1 MKSIVFK
8 LFYLN
13 PLSIQQAKKE
23 NFYHKNS
30 LIIVKLNFQKEKGE
44 LMKNVLLPIARGFEE
59 IELVSVA
66 DILRRAGVRVVVAS
80 LDSHKRVLGAHH
92 IVIEADSALP
102 ELEMEHFNAIVLA
115 GGYNGMQNL
124 ANNELIKLWLTTF
137 KQEQKLI
144 AAICASPIVLDKAGV
159 LEGEFTCYPGCEN
172 QINMQG
178 KNRNAEAVVKNG
190 NIITSVG
197 PATANVFALTIVK
210 ELCGGEKAQ
219 ELYEELQMPSLKAYL

>member
-1 MKSIVFK
+1 
-8 LFYLN
+8 
-13 PLSIQQAKKE
+13 
-23 NFYHKNS
+23 
-30 LIIVKLNFQKEKGE
+30 
-44 LMKNVLLPIARGFEE
+44 MKNILLPLAKGFEE

-66 DILRRAGVRVVVAS
+66 DILRRAGVRVVIAS
-80 LDSHKRVLGAHH
+80 LDAHKRVLGAHH

-102 ELEMEHFNAIVLA
+102 ELEMDHFDGIVLA

-172 QINMQG
+172 EMSMQN
-178 KNRNAEAVVKNG
+178 KTRAESAVIKNG
-190 NIITSVG
+190 NIITSTG
-197 PATANVFALTIVK
+197 PATANVFALALVK
-210 ELCGGEKAQ
+210 ELCGQAQ
-219 ELYEELQMPSLKAYL
+219 AQKLYEELQMPSLKAYL

>member
-1 MKSIVFK
+1 
-8 LFYLN
+8 
-13 PLSIQQAKKE
+13 
-23 NFYHKNS
+23 
-30 LIIVKLNFQKEKGE
+30 
-44 LMKNVLLPIARGFEE
+44 MKNVLLPLAKGFEE

-66 DILRRAGVRVVVAS
+66 DILRRAGMRVVVAS

-102 ELEMEHFNAIVLA
+102 ELDLEDFDAIVLA

-137 KQEQKLI
+137 NQEKKLI

-159 LEGEFTCYPGCEN
+159 LEGEFTCYPSCEN
-172 QINMQG
+172 EINMQG
-178 KNRNAEAVVKNG
+178 KSRSVKAVVKND

-197 PATANVFALTIVK
+197 PATVGVFALAIVK
-210 ELCGGEKAQ
+210 ELCGEEKSK
-219 ELYEELQMPSLKAYL
+219 ELYEELQIPTLKAYL